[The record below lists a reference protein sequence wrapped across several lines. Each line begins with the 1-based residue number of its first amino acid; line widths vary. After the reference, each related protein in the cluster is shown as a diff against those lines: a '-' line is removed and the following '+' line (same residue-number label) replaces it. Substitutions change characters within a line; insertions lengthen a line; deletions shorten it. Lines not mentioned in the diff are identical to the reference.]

1 MKLKSSWKSRIIKW
15 LIICLTSTI
24 ILLGLGVLAIEL
36 FINTALKE
44 IASSEPQQTAIVP
57 ENRSN
62 KQETLTTAM
71 DEPVD
76 PVDPN
81 SSPTTQEQADLEP
94 LSKNN
99 DGDVNASV
107 KDENISQE
115 ITKEEASNDTGST
128 PNEET
133 TENAESSSNVTSEK
147 TIDNTNQYESNISP
161 ELAEIAQEQITIS
174 EKAKLTKMLLNKL
187 TPKEV
192 TLFIKMTSNGVSVEE
207 KKAAKKI
214 ILEKLTPEEFDELI
228 LIAKRLG
235 LSEGRPYE
243 ETIKDYENESQTP

>member
-1 MKLKSSWKSRIIKW
+1 MIKW
-15 LIICLTSTI
+15 LIISITSTI

-36 FINTALKE
+36 FIDTALKE
-44 IASSEPQQTAIVP
+44 LASSEPQQSAIVT
-57 ENRSN
+57 ENKTDTQQTS
-62 KQETLTTAM
+62 TTSIIEPV
-71 DEPVD
+71 EPVD
-76 PVDPN
+76 PVNPN
-81 SSPTTQEQADLEP
+81 SSLENPEQANLDSQAANEEESIDSL
-94 LSKNN
+94 K
-99 DGDVNASV
+99 
-107 KDENISQE
+107 KDENVNQE
-115 ITKEEASNDTGST
+115 TSKVESSNAEESIIT
-128 PNEET
+128 EET
-133 TENAESSSNVTSEK
+133 MIE
-147 TIDNTNQYESNISP
+147 YEANISP

-192 TLFIKMTSNGVSVEE
+192 TLFIKMTSNGVSIEE

-243 ETIKDYENESQTP
+243 ETIKDYEDEIPTP